1 MERGTGSRL
10 SSLRNLSTAVALGA
24 TLIVGGLAAG
34 ATFQMA
40 QFQVQSG
47 SMEVPGDQLAKT
59 RLLIDFQDRMG
70 HGGFLSALA
79 QFAETGNAEARAEM
93 RTSLE
98 AADQALRGLQGKR
111 LTPQELELAADL
123 KRLLDGARRALE
135 SANSGPA
142 ALGQT
147 TPIILLTRYAAL
159 ADRIDQRSRGL
170 HAVELARLEDV
181 ATRGLWLGGAAV
193 LVLVGTLFAF
203 LSLMGARVL
212 RPLRELTGAVNGVAR
227 GDWRAPVWGAER
239 EDEFGD
245 LARAIDGFRKQ
256 AAEIPDISVATED
269 GRLRLKFEGDY
280 ADLFEALTARLR
292 GAGGSLAMLG
302 NDVSRIVG
310 DTKQQLNETLGQVN
324 QLCSAAVRTVTESN
338 REIRQA
344 TEMLG
349 HAVAQVRAFDGGDGH
364 VGLDDIID
372 ALRANADHLADTAA
386 KTETKVI
393 ETLGSLS
400 ESDSDIRL
408 ATVEAR
414 DAAKAL
420 SHSMEEAQQGLLS
433 AVKLLRASGDL
444 LASTVDQTGSRIT
457 RAADA
462 MEEGEKALYATL
474 GGVTSRFDEATEK
487 AAARLEDAGM
497 QVSRAADLLD
507 DRSSEISYK
516 LETALD
522 SMSLA
527 RNSLQQ
533 SAEIAEDMTRGKL
546 EPLAEQFQD
555 IQFRFSSLMADVSDR
570 ADSMADAVDALRLTS
585 DGLRQEFE
593 RRRVE
598 PGQHEAIA
606 DLLTRMR
613 GSATQIGD
621 RVKEIGETAGRLA
634 QSLTGGVDDATA
646 RLRDLTSDLRQETKA
661 LSSEAHIATTTLSR
675 TVGQQERLLADM
687 KEVAAELDAQRDRD
701 NTPQALIDLTGGLR
715 AAIEAVHA
723 LVASTDNREKVAV
736 DQALGLVDKLQQRIQ
751 NIEGMAGGLAAATE
765 ALHALAASDNAGRER
780 ENADLLAIANA
791 LKARLDGIDRLGDR
805 LDSTTDSVRAVLEE
819 TRGRERTDLSI
830 VSELTQ
836 NLRERVL
843 RLDGLSVDLS
853 RAIDMLRSSSRQNE
867 NASAVAARDLGT
879 RLAQI
884 ADQLRG
890 AAGGV

>member
-10 SSLRNLSTAVALGA
+10 SSLRNLSTAVAIGA
-24 TLIVGGLAAG
+24 TVLVGGLAAG
-34 ATFQMA
+34 TTFQMA
-40 QFQVQSG
+40 QYHVQTG
-47 SMEVPGDQLAKT
+47 NLEVPGDTLAKT
-59 RLLIDFQDRMG
+59 RLLIDFQQRMG
-70 HGGFLSALA
+70 HGGFLAALA
-79 QFAETGNAEARAEM
+79 QFAETGNAEARADM
-93 RTSLE
+93 RTNLE

-111 LTPQELELAADL
+111 LTPQELELANDL
-123 KRLLDGARRALE
+123 KRLLDSARRALE

-142 ALGQT
+142 AMGQT
-147 TPIILLTRYAAL
+147 TPVIILTRYATL
-159 ADRIDQRSRGL
+159 SDRIDARSRTQQ
-170 HAVELARLEDV
+170 AVELARLEDI
-181 ATRGLWLGGAAV
+181 AQRGLWLGGAAV
-193 LVLVGTLFAF
+193 LALVATLFAF
-203 LSLMGARVL
+203 LTLLGARVL
-212 RPLRELTGAVNGVAR
+212 RPLRELGRGVDAVTR
-227 GDWRAPVWGAER
+227 GDWRAPLWGTER
-239 EDEFGD
+239 PDEFGA
-245 LARAIDGFRKQ
+245 LARSIDGLRKA

-269 GRLRLKFEGDY
+269 GRLRLKFEGEY

-292 GAGGSLAMLG
+292 GAGGTLAMLG

-310 DTKQQLNETLGQVN
+310 DTKQQLHDTLGQVN
-324 QLCSAAVRTVTESN
+324 QLCAAAVRTVTESN

-349 HAVAQVRAFDGGDGH
+349 HAVAQVRAFDASDDH
-364 VGLDDIID
+364 NGLDAVID
-372 ALRANADHLADTAA
+372 ALRNHADILADTLSRTEA
-386 KTETKVI
+386 KVS

-400 ESDSDIRL
+400 ESDSDMRH
-408 ATVEAR
+408 ASVEAR

-420 SHSMEEAQQGLLS
+420 AGTMEDAQQSLLS
-433 AVKLLRASGDL
+433 AVKILRASGDML
-444 LASTVDQTGSRIT
+444 SNTVDQTGARIT
-457 RAADA
+457 RAADN
-462 MEEGEKALYATL
+462 MEEGEKALFATL
-474 GGVTSRFDEATEK
+474 GNMSSRFDEATEK
-487 AAARLEDAGM
+487 AAARLEDAGLH
-497 QVSRAADLLD
+497 VSRAADLLD

-516 LETALD
+516 LESALD
-522 SMSLA
+522 TMNHA
-527 RNSLQQ
+527 RNTLQQ
-533 SAEIAEDMTRGKL
+533 SAEIAEDMTRTKL
-546 EPLAEQFQD
+546 EPLAEQFHD
-555 IQFRFSSLMADVSDR
+555 IQYRFTNLMSDVSDR
-570 ADSMADAVDALRLTS
+570 ADSMADAVDALKMTS

-613 GSATQIGD
+613 GSATQIAD

-675 TVGQQERLLADM
+675 TVAQQERLLADI
-687 KEVAAELDAQRDRD
+687 KEVATELETVREKDH
-701 NTPQALIDLTGGLR
+701 TPQSLIDLTGGLR
-715 AAIEAVHA
+715 AAIDAVHA
-723 LVASTDNREKVAV
+723 LVASADNREKVAV
-736 DQALGLVDKLQQRIQ
+736 DQAMGLVDKLQQRIL
-751 NIEGMAGGLAAATE
+751 NIEGMAGGLAAATD

-780 ENADLLAIANA
+780 ENADLLSIAEA

-853 RAIDMLRSSSRQNE
+853 RAIDMLRSASRQNE
-867 NASAVAARDLGT
+867 TASANAARDLGT

-890 AAGGV
+890 AAGGM

>member
-10 SSLRNLSTAVALGA
+10 SSLRNLSTAVAIGA
-24 TLIVGGLAAG
+24 TVLVGGLAAG
-34 ATFQMA
+34 TTFQMA
-40 QFQVQSG
+40 QYHVQTG
-47 SMEVPGDQLAKT
+47 NLEVPGDTLAKT
-59 RLLIDFQDRMG
+59 RLLIDFQQRMG
-70 HGGFLSALA
+70 HGGFLAALA
-79 QFAETGNAEARAEM
+79 QFAETGNAEARADM
-93 RTSLE
+93 RTNLE

-111 LTPQELELAADL
+111 LTPQELELANDL
-123 KRLLDGARRALE
+123 KRLLDSARRALE

-142 ALGQT
+142 AMGQT
-147 TPIILLTRYAAL
+147 TPVIILTRYATL
-159 ADRIDQRSRGL
+159 SDRIDARSRTQQ
-170 HAVELARLEDV
+170 AVELARLEDI
-181 ATRGLWLGGAAV
+181 AQRGLWLGGAAV
-193 LVLVGTLFAF
+193 LALVATLFAF
-203 LSLMGARVL
+203 LTLLGARVL
-212 RPLRELTGAVNGVAR
+212 RPLRELGRGVDAVTR
-227 GDWRAPVWGAER
+227 GDWRAPLWGTER
-239 EDEFGD
+239 PDEFGA
-245 LARAIDGFRKQ
+245 LARSIDGLRKA

-269 GRLRLKFEGDY
+269 GRLRLKFEGEY

-292 GAGGSLAMLG
+292 GAGGTLAMLG

-310 DTKQQLNETLGQVN
+310 DTKQQLHDTLGQVN
-324 QLCSAAVRTVTESN
+324 QLCAAAVRTVTESN

-349 HAVAQVRAFDGGDGH
+349 HAVAQVRAFDASDDH
-364 VGLDDIID
+364 NGLDAVID
-372 ALRANADHLADTAA
+372 ALRNHADILADTLSRTEA
-386 KTETKVI
+386 KVS

-400 ESDSDIRL
+400 ESDSDMRH
-408 ATVEAR
+408 ASVEAR

-420 SHSMEEAQQGLLS
+420 AGTMEDAQQSLLS
-433 AVKLLRASGDL
+433 AVKILRASGDML
-444 LASTVDQTGSRIT
+444 SNTVDQTGARIT
-457 RAADA
+457 RAADN
-462 MEEGEKALYATL
+462 MEEGEKALFATL
-474 GGVTSRFDEATEK
+474 GNMSSRFDEATEK
-487 AAARLEDAGM
+487 AAARLEDAGLH
-497 QVSRAADLLD
+497 VSRAADLLD

-516 LETALD
+516 LESALD
-522 SMSLA
+522 TMNHA
-527 RNSLQQ
+527 RNTLQQ
-533 SAEIAEDMTRGKL
+533 SAEIAEDMTRTKL
-546 EPLAEQFQD
+546 EPLAEQFHD
-555 IQFRFSSLMADVSDR
+555 IQYRFTNLMSDVSDR
-570 ADSMADAVDALRLTS
+570 ADSMADAVDALKMTS

-613 GSATQIGD
+613 GSATQIAD

-675 TVGQQERLLADM
+675 TVGQQERLLADI
-687 KEVAAELDAQRDRD
+687 KEVAAELESVREKDH
-701 NTPQALIDLTGGLR
+701 TPQSLIDLTGGLR
-715 AAIEAVHA
+715 AAIDAVHA
-723 LVASTDNREKVAV
+723 LVASADNREKVAV
-736 DQALGLVDKLQQRIQ
+736 DQAMGLVDKLQQRIL
-751 NIEGMAGGLAAATE
+751 NIEGMAGGLAAATD

-780 ENADLLAIANA
+780 ENADLLSIAEA

-853 RAIDMLRSSSRQNE
+853 RAIDMLRSASRQNE
-867 NASAVAARDLGT
+867 TASANAARDLGT

-890 AAGGV
+890 AAGGM

>member
-10 SSLRNLSTAVALGA
+10 SSLRNLSTAVAIGA
-24 TLIVGGLAAG
+24 TVLVGGLAAG
-34 ATFQMA
+34 TTFQMA
-40 QFQVQSG
+40 QYHVQTG
-47 SMEVPGDQLAKT
+47 NLEVPGDTLAKT
-59 RLLIDFQDRMG
+59 RLLIDFQQRMG
-70 HGGFLSALA
+70 HGGFLAALA
-79 QFAETGNAEARAEM
+79 QFAETGNAEARADM
-93 RTSLE
+93 RTNLE

-111 LTPQELELAADL
+111 LTPQELELANDL
-123 KRLLDGARRALE
+123 KRLLDSARRALE

-142 ALGQT
+142 AMGQT
-147 TPIILLTRYAAL
+147 TPVIILTRYATL
-159 ADRIDQRSRGL
+159 SDRIDARSRTQQ
-170 HAVELARLEDV
+170 AVELARLEDI
-181 ATRGLWLGGAAV
+181 AQRGLWLGGAAV
-193 LVLVGTLFAF
+193 LALVATLFAF
-203 LSLMGARVL
+203 LTLLGARVL
-212 RPLRELTGAVNGVAR
+212 RPLRELGRGVDAVTR
-227 GDWRAPVWGAER
+227 GDWRAPLWGTER
-239 EDEFGD
+239 QDEFGA
-245 LARAIDGFRKQ
+245 LARSIDGLRKA

-269 GRLRLKFEGDY
+269 GRLRLKFEGEY

-292 GAGGSLAMLG
+292 GAGGTLAMLG

-310 DTKQQLNETLGQVN
+310 DTKQQLHDTLGQVN
-324 QLCSAAVRTVTESN
+324 QLCAAAVRTVTESN

-349 HAVAQVRAFDGGDGH
+349 HAVAQVRAFDASDDH
-364 VGLDDIID
+364 NGLDAVID
-372 ALRANADHLADTAA
+372 ALRNHADILADTLSRTEA
-386 KTETKVI
+386 KVS

-400 ESDSDIRL
+400 ESDSDMRH
-408 ATVEAR
+408 ASVEAR

-420 SHSMEEAQQGLLS
+420 AGTMEDAQQSLLS
-433 AVKLLRASGDL
+433 AVKILRASGDML
-444 LASTVDQTGSRIT
+444 SNTVDQTGARIT
-457 RAADA
+457 RAADN
-462 MEEGEKALYATL
+462 MEEGEKALFATL
-474 GGVTSRFDEATEK
+474 GNMSSRFDEATEK
-487 AAARLEDAGM
+487 AAARLEDAGLH
-497 QVSRAADLLD
+497 VSRAADLLD

-516 LETALD
+516 LESALD
-522 SMSLA
+522 TMNHA
-527 RNSLQQ
+527 RNTLQQ
-533 SAEIAEDMTRGKL
+533 SAEIAEDMTRTKL
-546 EPLAEQFQD
+546 EPLAEQFHD
-555 IQFRFSSLMADVSDR
+555 IQYRFTNLMSDVSDR
-570 ADSMADAVDALRLTS
+570 ADSMADAVDALKMTS

-613 GSATQIGD
+613 GSATQIAD

-675 TVGQQERLLADM
+675 TVGQQERLLADI
-687 KEVAAELDAQRDRD
+687 KEVAAELESVREKDH
-701 NTPQALIDLTGGLR
+701 TPQSLIDLTGGLR
-715 AAIEAVHA
+715 AAIDAVHA
-723 LVASTDNREKVAV
+723 LVASADNREKVAV
-736 DQALGLVDKLQQRIQ
+736 DQAMGLVDKLQQRIL
-751 NIEGMAGGLAAATE
+751 NIEGMAGGLAAATD

-780 ENADLLAIANA
+780 ENADLLSIAEA

-853 RAIDMLRSSSRQNE
+853 RAIDMLRSASRQNE
-867 NASAVAARDLGT
+867 TASANAARDLGT

-890 AAGGV
+890 AAGGM

>member
-10 SSLRNLSTAVALGA
+10 SSLRNLSTAVAIGA
-24 TLIVGGLAAG
+24 TVLVGGLAAG
-34 ATFQMA
+34 TTFQMA
-40 QFQVQSG
+40 QYHVQTG
-47 SMEVPGDQLAKT
+47 NLEVPGDTLAKT
-59 RLLIDFQDRMG
+59 RLLIDFQQRMG
-70 HGGFLSALA
+70 HGGFLAALA
-79 QFAETGNAEARAEM
+79 QFAETGNAEARADM
-93 RTSLE
+93 RTNLE

-111 LTPQELELAADL
+111 LTPQELELANDL
-123 KRLLDGARRALE
+123 KRLLDSARRALE

-142 ALGQT
+142 AMGQT
-147 TPIILLTRYAAL
+147 TPVIILTRYATL
-159 ADRIDQRSRGL
+159 SDRIDARSRTQQ
-170 HAVELARLEDV
+170 AVELARLEDI
-181 ATRGLWLGGAAV
+181 AQRGLWLGGAAV
-193 LVLVGTLFAF
+193 LALVATLFAF
-203 LSLMGARVL
+203 LTLLGARVL
-212 RPLRELTGAVNGVAR
+212 RPLRELGRGVDAVTR
-227 GDWRAPVWGAER
+227 GDWRAPLWGTER
-239 EDEFGD
+239 PDEFGA
-245 LARAIDGFRKQ
+245 LARSIDGLRKA

-269 GRLRLKFEGDY
+269 GRLRLKFEGEY

-292 GAGGSLAMLG
+292 GAGGTLAMLG

-310 DTKQQLNETLGQVN
+310 DTKQQLHDTLGQVN
-324 QLCSAAVRTVTESN
+324 QLCAAAVRTVTESN

-349 HAVAQVRAFDGGDGH
+349 HAVAQVRAFDASDDH
-364 VGLDDIID
+364 NGLDAVID
-372 ALRANADHLADTAA
+372 ALRNHADILADTLSRTEA
-386 KTETKVI
+386 KVS

-400 ESDSDIRL
+400 ESDSDMRH
-408 ATVEAR
+408 ASVEAR

-420 SHSMEEAQQGLLS
+420 AGTMEDAQQSLLS
-433 AVKLLRASGDL
+433 AVKILRASGDML
-444 LASTVDQTGSRIT
+444 SNTVDQTGARIT
-457 RAADA
+457 RAADN
-462 MEEGEKALYATL
+462 MEEGEKALFATL
-474 GGVTSRFDEATEK
+474 GNMSSRFDEATEK
-487 AAARLEDAGM
+487 AAARLEDAGLH
-497 QVSRAADLLD
+497 VSRAADLLD

-516 LETALD
+516 LESALD
-522 SMSLA
+522 TMNHA
-527 RNSLQQ
+527 RNTLQQ
-533 SAEIAEDMTRGKL
+533 SAEIAEDMTRTKL
-546 EPLAEQFQD
+546 EPLAEQFHD
-555 IQFRFSSLMADVSDR
+555 IQYRFTNLMSDVSDR
-570 ADSMADAVDALRLTS
+570 ADSMADAVDALKMTS

-613 GSATQIGD
+613 GSATQIAD

-675 TVGQQERLLADM
+675 TVGQQERLLADI
-687 KEVAAELDAQRDRD
+687 KEVAAELESVREKDH
-701 NTPQALIDLTGGLR
+701 TPQSLIDLTGGLR
-715 AAIEAVHA
+715 AAIDAVHA
-723 LVASTDNREKVAV
+723 LVASADNREKVAV
-736 DQALGLVDKLQQRIQ
+736 DQAMGLVDKLQQRIL
-751 NIEGMAGGLAAATE
+751 NIEGMAGGLAAATD

-780 ENADLLAIANA
+780 ENADLLSIAEA

-867 NASAVAARDLGT
+867 NASANAARDLGA

-890 AAGGV
+890 AAGGM